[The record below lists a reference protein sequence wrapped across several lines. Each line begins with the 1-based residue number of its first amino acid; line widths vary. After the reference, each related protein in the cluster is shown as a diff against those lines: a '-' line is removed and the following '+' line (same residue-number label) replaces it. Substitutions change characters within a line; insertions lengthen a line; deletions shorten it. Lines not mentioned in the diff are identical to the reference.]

1 MRSISRLACLIA
13 TARLTVV
20 DPDLFLPSS
29 SRISH
34 RHPMPSVNCR
44 TEYSTPLY
52 SIGIRP
58 RVSGAANR
66 PKRRPCKFTCV
77 LYALRAG
84 RCSARCDPAASVE
97 TGQHRIDG
105 TGRIRPLANAKWAT
119 VNQLPIC
126 SLECIILLT
135 PAQSGNGF
143 RLVSYWD
150 VSQDNKHFPQTASAP
165 PRWGRRDSRQVLA
178 VVPHAGGKPVK
189 ISV

>member
-1 MRSISRLACLIA
+1 MALLHLPLFRMRSISRLACLIA
-13 TARLTVV
+13 TARLTGV

-34 RHPMPSVNCR
+34 RHPMPSVNCT
-44 TEYSTPLY
+44 TECSTRLY

-77 LYALRAG
+77 LNVLRAG
-84 RCSARCDPAASVE
+84 RCSARCYPAASVE
-97 TGQHRIDG
+97 TGQHRIDS
-105 TGRIRPLANAKWAT
+105 TGRIRPLADAKWAT

-126 SLECIILLT
+126 PVEILLT

-143 RLVSYWD
+143 R
-150 VSQDNKHFPQTASAP
+150 
-165 PRWGRRDSRQVLA
+165 
-178 VVPHAGGKPVK
+178 AGE
-189 ISV
+189 